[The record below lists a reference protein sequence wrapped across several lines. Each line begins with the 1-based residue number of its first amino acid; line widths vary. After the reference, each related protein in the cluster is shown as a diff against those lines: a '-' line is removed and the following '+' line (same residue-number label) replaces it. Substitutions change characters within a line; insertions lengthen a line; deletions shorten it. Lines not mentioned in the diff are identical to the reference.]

1 MPGHEKTALP
11 SGRAASISSVVGVH
25 SDPTEFSYPRDQ
37 LPLEGMTSGEARD
50 LAAWYVNAGV
60 PVFPLRL
67 SWNDEKGSIDK
78 EPATLHGFKN
88 ASTNPQTVDKMFR
101 NVRLSDGQAIGVGV
115 HPGPAGYMILDIDIK
130 GGGTGVED
138 MKRLSAE
145 LGELPAETTRVDTA
159 SGGWHHWLKRPPGV
173 DHIGNA
179 NLAPGVEIRC
189 DSGYV
194 VAPGTKTPWGEWKRD
209 KTTSLTSAT
218 PTLPPRWASRLNG
231 LNADGNRDPI
241 PDEITPGNRHD
252 SLVRVAGAMRR
263 QGANVDEIYAALKV
277 INDTRCKPPKPDK
290 DIRAIAEDVADR
302 YTPNPDP
309 TPKLEKPVDAPLLP
323 FETLGEMIRR
333 VKAAGE
339 RRYLIRGIWPADAY
353 GVHAAE
359 MKAQKTWN
367 GLDLGVSV
375 ASGTPWLNH
384 FPIDTPGSVIVF
396 IGEGG
401 AGSIVR
407 RINAICA
414 SRDLKP
420 ETLPIT
426 ICARAPKIRDAG
438 HMQAFTDKVE
448 ELKPALVI
456 IDPLYLSA
464 AGGKTTDVYAMGE
477 LLERPQHICE
487 THGTALMVIAHYNR
501 NKSQTGAASRIT
513 GAGPAEW
520 GRVLIGADVKSRT
533 TNPETK
539 QTTVITAL
547 DVMGGEVPDL
557 EWRIKRQIVADDPD
571 DLSSP
576 LQYSVEVIEADDYDV
591 EDDLPPARRKLVE
604 AVHAVGTNGASSR
617 ELVDWVAD
625 KYGHGLRRPTVSTE
639 LNAAQKDGLVDSY
652 AEKGKPTIWFPPGV
666 SAGVMLTP
674 PGHPLTGDPGGVS
687 SASAALGLTH
697 TTTPQN
703 GPPDVSAKS
712 EVTDEQLPGAFDR

>member
-1 MPGHEKTALP
+1 MNKATSRPGRFENSQQRGNGMQPDAPNLGPHT
-11 SGRAASISSVVGVH
+11 
-25 SDPTEFSYPRDQ
+25 
-37 LPLEGMTSGEARD
+37 PLGTTQHHAMGAQDVRD
-50 LAAWYVNAGV
+50 LAAKCAEGGI
-60 PVFPLRL
+60 PAFPIGL
-67 SWNDEKGSIDK
+67 SWSHEKESIDK
-78 EPATLHGFKN
+78 VPRTKNGFKD
-88 ASTNPQTVDKMFR
+88 ASADPETVEGLFLKSKLGPR
-101 NVRLSDGQAIGVGV
+101 QEWGVGV
-115 HPGPAGYMILDIDIK
+115 CPGPGGYIVLDVDVK
-130 GGGTGVED
+130 GGATGLQDLKHLEE
-138 MKRLSAE
+138 K
-145 LGELPAETTRVDTA
+145 LGKLPPAMTVKTA
-159 SGGWHHWLKRPPGV
+159 SGGFHLWFRRPDGG
-173 DHIGNA
+173 HIGNG
-179 NLAPGVEIRC
+179 NLAPGVEVRC
-189 DSGYV
+189 DAGFV
-194 VAPGTKTPWGEWKRD
+194 VAPGVSSPWGSWQ
-209 KTTSLTSAT
+209 
-218 PTLPPRWASRLNG
+218 
-231 LNADGNRDPI
+231 RDP
-241 PDEITPGNRHD
+241 D
-252 SLVRVAGAMRR
+252 SLRLSETPPLPQAWADSLDQKREDGSRQPIADKLTVGSRHAGLLRVGGAMRR
-263 QGANVDEIYAALKV
+263 QGANYDEIHAALTTM
-277 INDTRCKPPKPDK
+277 NETRCDPPKPQS
-290 DIRAIAEDVADR
+290 DIDALVADIVDR

-309 TPKLEKPVDAPLLP
+309 TSNLEKSVDAPLLP

-333 VKAAGE
+333 VEAAGE
-339 RRYLIRGIWPADAY
+339 RKYLIRGIWPADAY

-367 GLDLGVSV
+367 GLDLAVSV

-420 ETLPIT
+420 EDLPIT

-533 TNPETK
+533 TDPETK

-547 DVMGGEVPDL
+547 DVIGGEVPDL

-576 LQYSVEVIEADDYDV
+576 LQYSVEVIEADGYDV
-591 EDDLPPARRKLVE
+591 EDDLPPARRKLIE
-604 AVHAVGTNGASSR
+604 AVHAVGADGASSR

-625 KYGHGLRRPTVSTE
+625 EYGHGLRRPTVSTE

-666 SAGVMLTP
+666 SAGVMTTP
-674 PGHPLTGDPGGVS
+674 PGHPLTGDPVGVS

-697 TTTPQN
+697 TPTPQN
-703 GPPDVSAKS
+703 GPSDVSAKS
-712 EVTDEQLPGAFDR
+712 EVTDEQLPDAL